1 VKGDK
6 GEPGSDATVTTK
18 NIISALGYTPA
29 DSTKVYTKTEVDEMI
44 NGIYVQAVHNA
55 TSVAQVNGLFQEWW
69 KKNWVEGT
77 STRT

>member
-1 VKGDK
+1 
-6 GEPGSDATVTTK
+6 
-18 NIISALGYTPA
+18 
-29 DSTKVYTKTEVDEMI
+29 MI
-44 NGIYVQAVHNA
+44 DGIYVQAVHNA